1 MAKKEQQN
9 SSGFSLDDLI
19 NSEFTEMQ
27 DLSKEDDSVKEWI
40 DSGNYALNYVCSK
53 NFYHAYPVGQ
63 ITAFYGQ
70 SGTGKSMLPAIASKD
85 PKSVQSTAIAFSI
98 HILLKSI
105 IFSSISTLA
114 TSLTKSIT

>member
-9 SSGFSLDDLI
+9 SSFSLDDLI

-53 NFYHAYPVGQ
+53 NF
-63 ITAFYGQ
+63 
-70 SGTGKSMLPAIASKD
+70 
-85 PKSVQSTAIAFSI
+85 
-98 HILLKSI
+98 
-105 IFSSISTLA
+105 
-114 TSLTKSIT
+114 